1 MNRLG
6 FHLIGKPNEDFES
19 CSDCIHAD
27 DSEEICTLRK
37 CVHAIKYLY
46 DCYEKAGQKTGKW
59 IHDGKDFPHGNDW
72 IHCSVCGKRGINVP
86 ADLTNYCPDC
96 GARMEWE
103 KE

>member
-27 DSEEICTLRK
+27 DSEEICILRK

-46 DCYEKAGQKTGKW
+46 DCYEKAEQKTGKW
-59 IHDGKDFPHGNDW
+59 IDITKSDGCFLWKCSECGNDY
-72 IHCSVCGKRGINVP
+72 IE
-86 ADLTNYCPDC
+86 DTDYCPYC
-96 GARMEWE
+96 GARMVGER
-103 KE
+103 